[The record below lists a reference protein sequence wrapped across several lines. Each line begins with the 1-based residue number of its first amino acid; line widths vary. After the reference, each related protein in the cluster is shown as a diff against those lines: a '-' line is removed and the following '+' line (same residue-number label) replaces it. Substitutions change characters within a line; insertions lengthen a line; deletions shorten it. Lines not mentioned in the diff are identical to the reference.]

1 MLIALLVIGVTL
13 AALYFFGRARMG
25 GFKDVQTEEPAEI
38 YLGLRNRALAT
49 TAQDMGVA
57 PSPDG
62 PVAYGV
68 VMDLGMASG
77 TATIVSL
84 STGDTSMYT
93 SRGGGI
99 IGGIGHETCRNASK
113 HFIAVAQA
121 HLGRMRQAAL
131 HPLPPR
137 GIFRFHVLT
146 TEGVFV
152 AEDKEEVITRGQGDW
167 AELFRAG
174 DNVITQ
180 IRLTA
185 PPG

>member
-1 MLIALLVIGVTL
+1 MWIALTVFGLSLV
-13 AALYFFGRARMG
+13 ALYFVGRARTG
-25 GFKDVQTEEPAEI
+25 AVKEAQAEEPVEV

-113 HFIAVAQA
+113 HFISAAQA
-121 HLGRMRQAAL
+121 QLRRMRQVAS

-137 GIFRFHVLT
+137 GVFRFHVLT

-152 AEDKEEVITRGQGDW
+152 AEDREEIITRGGGDW

-185 PPG
+185 PRG